1 MSNTYRKVFESWEL
15 EDRSS
20 ALKQFDNRK
29 KASDKR
35 FYKRQASKAVRR
47 YNAAVIISSINEED
61 DYDKLMLLKAALTA
75 KRDMLIDRINELDA
89 ILASLPI

>member
-1 MSNTYRKVFESWEL
+1 MFESWEL

-35 FYKRQASKAVRR
+35 FYKRMASKAVRR
-47 YNAAVIISSINEED
+47 YNTVVITAALNETD
-61 DYDKLMLLKAALTA
+61 DYESLMSLKAALTA